1 MEVSTKLKER
11 FCKDCNIPLRLYQEP
26 YFMDRLKLYDKFY
39 GTMDKWD
46 TFTSELAGYHCEQD
60 YLEEYNHVKDQAI
73 KYIKSSWAYKMFNEE
88 DMNNFKV
95 THEGLPAKDIF
106 KSTNDGK
113 TFISI
118 DMKKANFSALK
129 YYGETIG
136 YSMFGYPG
144 TVHMWED
151 FLCKF
156 TSNDHILNSKYI
168 RQVILGN
175 CNPKRQVTYE
185 KWIMDQVLSSLEN
198 NFIMGILEL
207 VVFFSNDE
215 IVFDVTF
222 LKENNS
228 MDFAGS
234 ILDAIRYFIKN
245 TFSVPFR
252 VELFTIHKIDGT
264 DGYYKEIYTY
274 SAHDGFAKEKKYEF
288 KCLDNYMLPFVL
300 RKFQCEEI
308 TENDKVFY
316 HEGLLSK
323 FIEVPE
329 IEVNLD
335 E

>member
-1 MEVSTKLKER
+1 MEISNKLKER

-26 YFMDRLKLYDKFY
+26 YFMDRLELYDKFY
-39 GTMDKWD
+39 DTMDKWD

-73 KYIKSSWAYKMFNEE
+73 EYIKSSLAYKLFNKE

-106 KSTNDGK
+106 KSTNDGR

-118 DMKKANFSALK
+118 DMRKANFSALK

-136 YSMFGYPG
+136 YSMFGNAD
-144 TVHMWED
+144 TWED
-151 FLCKF
+151 FIHNF
-156 TSNDHILNSKYI
+156 TFNDHIIDSKYI

-175 CNPKRQVTYE
+175 CNPKRHITYE
-185 KWIMDQVLSSLEN
+185 KWIMDQVLTKLEWQLRKMSHGE
-198 NFIMGILEL
+198 I
-207 VVFFSNDE
+207 VFFSNDE
-215 IVFDVTF
+215 IVYDVTGLRNAALGH
-222 LKENNS
+222 LKNTITILL
-228 MDFAGS
+228 GS
-234 ILDAIRYFIKN
+234 I
-245 TFSVPFR
+245 FSVPFR
-252 VELFTIHKIDGT
+252 VELFELHKIGGT
-264 DGYYKEIYTY
+264 DGYYKEILTY
-274 SAHDGFAKEKKYEF
+274 DCYMGFAKEREYEF

-300 RKFQCEEI
+300 RKFQGEEI

-329 IEVNLD
+329 IEVNID

>member
-1 MEVSTKLKER
+1 MDVSTKLKER

-39 GTMDKWD
+39 GTMDKWNI
-46 TFTSELAGYHCEQD
+46 FTSELAKYHCGQD

-73 KYIKSSWAYKMFNEE
+73 EYIKSSWAYKMFNAE

-95 THEGLPAKDIF
+95 THERLPAKDIF
-106 KSTNDGK
+106 KSTNDGR

-136 YSMFGYPG
+136 YSMFGNAD
-144 TVHMWED
+144 TWED

-156 TSNDHILNSKYI
+156 TSNDHILDSKYI

-175 CNPKRQVTYE
+175 CNLKRHITYE
-185 KWIMDQVLSSLEN
+185 KWIMDQVSSSLEN

-215 IVFDVTF
+215 IVFDVTL

-228 MDFAGS
+228 MGFAGS

-264 DGYYKEIYTY
+264 DDITKKSILILLMMDLLKKRNMNSNALTIIYF
-274 SAHDGFAKEKKYEF
+274 HL
-288 KCLDNYMLPFVL
+288 C
-300 RKFQCEEI
+300 
-308 TENDKVFY
+308 
-316 HEGLLSK
+316 
-323 FIEVPE
+323 
-329 IEVNLD
+329 
-335 E
+335 

>member
-1 MEVSTKLKER
+1 MDVSTKLKER

-39 GTMDKWD
+39 GTMDKWNI
-46 TFTSELAGYHCEQD
+46 FTSELAKYHCGQD

-73 KYIKSSWAYKMFNEE
+73 EYIKSSWAYQMFNAE

-95 THEGLPAKDIF
+95 THERLPAKDIF
-106 KSTNDGK
+106 KSTNDGR

-136 YSMFGYPG
+136 YSMFGNAD
-144 TVHMWED
+144 TWED

-156 TSNDHILNSKYI
+156 TSNDHILDSKYI

-175 CNPKRQVTYE
+175 CNLKRHITYE
-185 KWIMDQVLSSLEN
+185 KWIMDQVSSSLEN

-215 IVFDVTF
+215 IVFDVTL

-228 MDFAGS
+228 MGFAGS

>member
-1 MEVSTKLKER
+1 MDVSTKLKER

-39 GTMDKWD
+39 GTMDKWNI
-46 TFTSELAGYHCEQD
+46 FTSELAKYHCGQD
-60 YLEEYNHVKDQAI
+60 YLEEYNHVKDQEI
-73 KYIKSSWAYKMFNEE
+73 EYIKSSWAYKMFNAE

-106 KSTNDGK
+106 KSTNDGR

-136 YSMFGYPG
+136 YSMFGNAD
-144 TVHMWED
+144 TWED

-175 CNPKRQVTYE
+175 CNPRKQVAYE

-198 NFIMGILEL
+198 NFMMGLLEL

-215 IVFDVTF
+215 IVFDVTGFKEKSMDVIGSFSGKIRYF
-222 LKENNS
+222 LKEN
-228 MDFAGS
+228 
-234 ILDAIRYFIKN
+234 
-245 TFSVPFR
+245 FSVPFR
-252 VELFTIHKIDGT
+252 VELFTLHKINGT
-264 DGYYKEIYTY
+264 DGYFKEIYTY
-274 SAHDGFAKEKKYEF
+274 STRDGFAKEKEYEF

-323 FIEVPE
+323 FIEVPK

>member
-26 YFMDRLKLYDKFY
+26 YFMDRLELYDKFY

-73 KYIKSSWAYKMFNEE
+73 EYIKSSWAYKMFNEE

-106 KSTNDGK
+106 KSTNDGR

-118 DMKKANFSALK
+118 DMRKANFSALK

-136 YSMFGYPG
+136 YSMFGYAG

-156 TSNDHILNSKYI
+156 TSNNHILDSKYI

-175 CNPKRQVTYE
+175 CNAKRQCTYE
-185 KWIMDQVLSSLEN
+185 KWIMDQVLN
-198 NFIMGILEL
+198 ILESTL
-207 VVFFSNDE
+207 LRNISENIVFLSNDE
-215 IVFDVTF
+215 IVYDATS
-222 LKENNS
+222 LKETS
-228 MDFAGS
+228 MDVVGAIYNS
-234 ILDAIRYFIKN
+234 IRSCLKKS
-245 TFSVPFR
+245 FSVPFR
-252 VELFTIHKIDGT
+252 VELFTLHKINGT
-264 DGYYKEIYTY
+264 SGYYKEIYTY
-274 SAHDGFAKEKKYEF
+274 SIRNGFAKEKDYEF

-300 RKFQCEEI
+300 RKFQGEEI

-329 IEVNLD
+329 IEVNFD

>member
-1 MEVSTKLKER
+1 MDVSTKLKER

-39 GTMDKWD
+39 GTMDKWNI
-46 TFTSELAGYHCEQD
+46 FTSELAKYHCGQD

-73 KYIKSSWAYKMFNEE
+73 EYIKSSWAYKMFNAE

-118 DMKKANFSALK
+118 DMKKVNFSALK

-136 YSMFGYPG
+136 YSMFGYTG

-175 CNPKRQVTYE
+175 CNPRKQVAYE

-198 NFIMGILEL
+198 NFMMGLLEL

-215 IVFDVTF
+215 IVFDVTL

>member
-11 FCKDCNIPLRLYQEP
+11 FCKDSNIPLRLYQEP

-73 KYIKSSWAYKMFNEE
+73 KYIKSSLAYKMFNEE
-88 DMNNFKV
+88 YMNNFKV
-95 THEGLPAKDIF
+95 THEGLPVKDIF
-106 KSTNDGK
+106 KSTNDGR

-136 YSMFGYPG
+136 YSMFGNAD
-144 TVHMWED
+144 TWED

-156 TSNDHILNSKYI
+156 TSNDHILDSKYI

-175 CNPKRQVTYE
+175 CNPKRHITYE
-185 KWIMDQVLSSLEN
+185 KWIMDQVSSSLEN

-215 IVFDVTF
+215 IVFDVTL

-288 KCLDNYMLPFVL
+288 KCLDNYILPFVL

-323 FIEVPE
+323 FIECQK
-329 IEVNLD
+329 LR
-335 E
+335 